1 MITVFTSSYNYGK
14 HLRKA
19 IESVLAQTY
28 SDFEYH
34 LIDYGSTDETWDI
47 MNDYKDDRIMRIKMG
62 CQINKTFAM
71 NRSIKLAKSGCWS
84 WCPADDYWH
93 PSLLQTKIEYSLK
106 YPGAVLYDD
115 FWIVDDKDN
124 IIQEVILPDRTQQQ
138 IREEIWES
146 GVIGFT
152 GIFIPVSLLKEMPF
166 PEDENISEDYQWM
179 LQATMRSIEFIRVP
193 EKLHYKRKH
202 GGSVTG
208 RRYDEVIANIKNIHK
223 KVRDS

>member
-93 PSLLQTKIEYSLK
+93 PSLLQTKVEEAFTN
-106 YPGAVLYDD
+106 PGR
-115 FWIVDDKDN
+115 
-124 IIQEVILPDRTQQQ
+124 LPDSAIGYHWYAGHPVAQEFNNKLNENTF
-138 IREEIWES
+138 REYNCLFS
-146 GVIGFT
+146 N
-152 GIFIPVSLLKEMPF
+152 L
-166 PEDENISEDYQWM
+166 
-179 LQATMRSIEFIRVP
+179 
-193 EKLHYKRKH
+193 
-202 GGSVTG
+202 
-208 RRYDEVIANIKNIHK
+208 IKAWNE
-223 KVRDS
+223 

>member
-93 PSLLQTKIEYSLK
+93 PSLLQTKVEYSLK
-106 YPGAVLYDD
+106 YPGAPFYKIADALDEIGESWRLKQFPGLNGHTSGKGMNWEGQPSEYVLHP
-115 FWIVDDKDN
+115 FGGTR
-124 IIQEVILPDRTQQQ
+124 LA
-138 IREEIWES
+138 
-146 GVIGFT
+146 
-152 GIFIPVSLLKEMPF
+152 LKEMGRQ
-166 PEDENISEDYQWM
+166 E
-179 LQATMRSIEFIRVP
+179 IEGKW
-193 EKLHYKRKH
+193 EL
-202 GGSVTG
+202 
-208 RRYDEVIANIKNIHK
+208 
-223 KVRDS
+223 